1 MIKTNPRRSGV
12 SSLLVGALA
21 AASLQFAVA
30 SPDGK
35 SIAINFGQSQPSSS
49 DNPTSIVEGA
59 AGVLG
64 TETWNNPE
72 GGTGGPEPLSADSN
86 GSSSDSSATVTWE
99 SNNLWSSTGLG
110 EENNTAPDGNNRNLL
125 SGYLDTNAADT
136 IFVQVDDVPYDVY
149 TVYVYMKGG
158 VIGRGGDYKVSCNV
172 QYHQDVA
179 AFSGEFVEGA
189 GGDYLVFENVSGS
202 SVRIEGTPVVTRA
215 PINGIEI
222 VETLGVTVPTEAPPV
237 PANLA
242 ATETGAL
249 RAIIGWDASAG
260 ATKYEVWQD
269 GAVVGQVSDT
279 WYEAIGLNAESS
291 YTFQVIALDDFC
303 NASEATGELSVTT
316 EALGEAEGFVIGKI
330 YDTGGGASFDDL
342 LTAYE
347 HADFPDNPSSSIPS
361 SGAQLF
367 PGPFGDNYL
376 GLIQFQLVI
385 KEAGNYDFFIR
396 SDDASELYLNT
407 DGPAFP
413 TPGGNDFPIAW
424 EEGCCNPF
432 QEPGIGDQS
441 TFAPIALSA
450 GSYGVTVTWKEGGG
464 GDWVQVA
471 MREENDTTAAAS
483 LNPIGGSNII
493 SEFDTVGSFVNITSQ
508 PVGGEIS
515 ENESFALE
523 VGFDFGSPYV
533 PSAAIQWF
541 KDGAAV
547 SGGSSAKLNFSLLQK
562 SDAGT
567 YKVELRVPGGGVES
581 DEVVLTVLD
590 DTKPPRISA
599 GALAGADGKFE
610 IGIGFSEP
618 VNGSTVGDAGNYS
631 ISGGTIDS
639 VSVLTRPLDNFS
651 ADISTVQIPDYYSA
665 KLVVSGLT
673 AGETYSV
680 TATGVADVVGN
691 AIPAEGSSSSFTA
704 DDSYTWSVIGSQEA
718 HNEPGTWV
726 DDAVRVGDD
735 GFDILASGV
744 GFWSDYDEATFVHQE
759 IEGDFDKVAQ
769 VEYQDPTSQWARTGL
784 IMREALD
791 TGKGRVP
798 EEFSDC
804 PSPII
809 VDPDNP
815 DADPDVCIPA
825 DIRFSRYQSVHANAA
840 IRWDNGVS
848 NNSYENNYRNDDGL
862 AGGNQTRGANGGG
875 GPLDYPN
882 VWVRIKRVGD
892 TIMTFTGSDGQNWE
906 ERTTREFVDL
916 ESSVFVGA
924 FYAPEMNNNGT
935 TAGLQHSGLARFRNM
950 GNFGAAPVEPPVEP
964 PVPGGGPLAAGA
976 VVAINF
982 SADEPA
988 GAGSAVSGAAGVLGT
1003 VNWNNLETLTGE
1015 GAALSADVDGASVAS
1030 GVTVSWT
1037 SNNTWSSAGRSED
1050 NNSAPEGDDRN
1061 LMIGYLDTNGA
1072 DPNSVVV
1079 SGLADDATYDVVVY
1093 TKGGVIGRGGEYTI
1107 GDQTFAHADA
1117 APFSGDYVF
1126 GAAGDY
1132 LVFKDVSGSSFEL
1145 VGLPTTGSPARAPI
1159 NGIEI
1164 VIGGGVEVPEP
1175 AGGISSFSVDGGNLV
1190 IEYTGTLK
1198 SAGSVT
1204 GPYSAVDGASSP
1216 ATISADG
1223 DAQFY
1228 IAD

>member
-1 MIKTNPRRSGV
+1 MMNTNHRKSGI
-12 SSLLVGALA
+12 SSILVGALA
-21 AASLQFAVA
+21 AASLQFAMA

-35 SIAINFGQSQPSSS
+35 SIAINFGQAQPSST
-49 DNPTSIVEGA
+49 DNPTSVVEGA

-72 GGTGGPEPLSADSN
+72 GGTGGPEPLLSDSN
-86 GSSSDSSATVTWE
+86 GSSGDSSATVTWE

-110 EENNTAPDGNNRNLL
+110 EENNTAPDGNNRNLM
-125 SGYLDTNAADT
+125 SGYLDTNASDT

-172 QYHQDVA
+172 QYHQDDA

-189 GGDYLVFENVSGS
+189 GGDYLVFENVTGS
-202 SVRIEGTPVVTRA
+202 TLRVEGTPVVTRA

-222 VETLGVTVPTEAPPV
+222 VETLGVTVSSTAPPV

-249 RAIIGWDASAG
+249 RAIIGWDASEG

-269 GAVVGQVSDT
+269 GAVVAQVSNT
-279 WYEAIGLNAESS
+279 WYEAIGLNAESD

-303 NASEATGELSVTT
+303 NASEATGELSVKTA
-316 EALGEAEGFVIGKI
+316 ALGEAEGFVIGKI
-330 YDTGGGASFDDL
+330 FNTGGGASFDDL
-342 LTAYE
+342 LTAYD

-376 GLIQFQLVI
+376 GMIQFQLVI
-385 KEAGNYDFFIR
+385 AETGDYDFFIR
-396 SDDASELYLNT
+396 SDDASEIYLNT
-407 DGPAFP
+407 DGASFP
-413 TPGGNDFPIAW
+413 QPGGNEFPIAW

-432 QEPGIGDQS
+432 QEPDVGGTQTTI
-441 TFAPIALSA
+441 APIRLTP
-450 GSYGVTVTWKEGGG
+450 GSYGMTITWKEGGG

-471 MREENDTTAAAS
+471 MREESDTTAAAS

-493 SEFDTVGSFVNITSQ
+493 SAFDTVGSFVNITSQ
-508 PVGGEIS
+508 PEGGEIS

-541 KDGAAV
+541 KDGAAIA
-547 SGGSSAKLNFSLLQK
+547 GGNSAKLNFSLLQK
-562 SDAGT
+562 SDAGK
-567 YKVELRVPGGGVES
+567 YKAELRVPGGAAVT
-581 DEVVLTVLD
+581 DEVTLTVLD

-618 VNGSTVGDAGNYS
+618 VNGSTVGDAANYS

-651 ADISTVQIPDYYSA
+651 PDISTVQIPDYYSV
-665 KLVVSGLT
+665 KLVVSGLS

-704 DDSYTWSVIGSQEA
+704 DDSYNWSVIGSQEA

-798 EEFSDC
+798 EEFADC

-815 DADPDVCIPA
+815 DADPEICIPE

-848 NNSYENNYRNDDGL
+848 NNAYENNYRNDDGL
-862 AGGNQTRGANGGG
+862 AGGNQTNGANAGG

-882 VWVRIKRVGD
+882 VWVRIKREGS
-892 TIMTFTGSDGQNWE
+892 TIMTFTGPDGENWE
-906 ERTTREFVDL
+906 ARTTREFVDL
-916 ESSVFVGA
+916 KPSVFVGP

-935 TAGLQHSGLARFRNM
+935 TAGLQHSGLARFRNV
-950 GNFGAAPVEPPVEP
+950 GDFGAAPVEPPVVVEP
-964 PVPGGGPLAAGA
+964 PVPGGG
-976 VVAINF
+976 
-982 SADEPA
+982 
-988 GAGSAVSGAAGVLGT
+988 GSITGVS
-1003 VNWNNLETLTGE
+1003 
-1015 GAALSADVDGASVAS
+1015 
-1030 GVTVSWT
+1030 
-1037 SNNTWSSAGRSED
+1037 
-1050 NNSAPEGDDRN
+1050 
-1061 LMIGYLDTNGA
+1061 I
-1072 DPNSVVV
+1072 
-1079 SGLADDATYDVVVY
+1079 
-1093 TKGGVIGRGGEYTI
+1093 
-1107 GDQTFAHADA
+1107 
-1117 APFSGDYVF
+1117 
-1126 GAAGDY
+1126 
-1132 LVFKDVSGSSFEL
+1132 
-1145 VGLPTTGSPARAPI
+1145 
-1159 NGIEI
+1159 
-1164 VIGGGVEVPEP
+1164 
-1175 AGGISSFSVDGGNLV
+1175 AGGSIS
-1190 IEYTGTLK
+1190 IEFTGTLM
-1198 SAGSVT
+1198 SSDTVDGT
-1204 GPYSAVDGASSP
+1204 YSAVAGASGPSFS
-1216 ATISADG
+1216 AGADG
-1223 DAQFY
+1223 GAKFY
-1228 IAD
+1228 IAR